1 MRSIVKV
8 AAAAFCLISG
18 ESGAKLKL
26 SRFLVVV
33 VDGGIGGTGGTAP
46 LWRPLCNARV
56 FKRHVIAV

>member
-46 LWRPLCNARV
+46 LWRQHAELVNTLDSN
-56 FKRHVIAV
+56 H